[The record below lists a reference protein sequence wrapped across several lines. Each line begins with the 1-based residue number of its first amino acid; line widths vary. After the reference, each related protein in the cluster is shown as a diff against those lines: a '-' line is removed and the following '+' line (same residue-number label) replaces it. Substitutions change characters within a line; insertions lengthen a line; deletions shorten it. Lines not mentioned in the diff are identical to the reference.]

1 MNPIRHIDLFSG
13 IGGFSIAVEA
23 VWPNSEHIFCEID
36 PYCQALLKKRFERS
50 VIFDDIRKFTADTY
64 WNRLQESRPELKTD
78 GDRQFFKVVTDSANT
93 RTKRMC
99 EGENPTSKIDL
110 LTGGFPCQPFSTA
123 GKRKG
128 TTDDRYLWPEML
140 RVIQEFE
147 PTWVVAEN
155 VRGLLTIESGMVF
168 EQVLTDLEGKGY
180 EVQPLIIPACAINA
194 PHRRDRVWIIAKHTK
209 GKFGDLCG
217 YRSRE
222 EAEDSRLGKS
232 NQYEDRKNTSDTQSW
247 ESRESS
253 KSQGW
258 ENFSGR
264 NWETNW
270 LEVATRFCGVDD
282 GLSARVDG
290 LELSKSRHRI
300 ERLKGLGN
308 AIVPQVAIELF
319 KAIMMS

>member
-1 MNPIRHIDLFSG
+1 MNPIRHMDLFSG

-64 WNRLQESRPELKTD
+64 WNRLQESRPELK
-78 GDRQFFKVVTDSANT
+78 
-93 RTKRMC
+93 
-99 EGENPTSKIDL
+99 TSKIDL

-209 GKFGDLCG
+209 GKFGDSCG

-319 KAIMMS
+319 KAIMSSGKEKK